1 MTTKEFIKKYG
12 SEELKATSNFA
23 TKSLGVNYDV
33 KDAFIEF
40 GDNAYDSRI
49 KNSRLEFNISIDAE
63 KHTITFYDNGSG
75 IKDDT
80 KLFLLGGTNKESNK
94 NKIGKYG
101 IGVPGATAA
110 IATQCKFNKN
120 EIVEAIFES
129 ASEGKSF
136 IKHTAFMPN
145 GEMINGKTVYEV
157 CDKSKH
163 FTRLTFTNVLIRSVS
178 PIIDSMEEIFEIPL
192 HKNMD
197 IIFNGRKLGMS
208 TIPTFIGDEIPK
220 TIMVGDIPVEVRY
233 RIIGG
238 NKSDD
243 SRALKEAGLRIY
255 DKNSGRLLAKSQEL
269 WKWFCNKQAFQD
281 ICGCRAGIFIDS
293 TIEAYK
299 KFGIKSSKNGVTY
312 RLYCQDPDFKNLVDE
327 LKMIYGVALST
338 NCSNRISNVDEIV
351 KGTRKFQISPL
362 KIDGLYLEASK
373 DAYIIKKKYSQDEI
387 VSMIDTIIDLQDKL
401 NNRRSKKSKTAE
413 A

>member
-1 MTTKEFIKKYG
+1 MNSKEFINKYG

-49 KNSRLEFNISIDAE
+49 KNSRLEFNISIDSE
-63 KHTITFYDNGSG
+63 KHTIIFYDNGSG

-110 IATQCKFNKN
+110 IATQCKFDKN

-129 ASEGKSF
+129 ASDGKSF

-145 GEMINGKTVYEV
+145 GEMINGT

-163 FTRLTFTNVLIRSVS
+163 FTRLTFTNVSIGSTS
-178 PIIDSMEEIFEIPL
+178 SIIDSMEEIFEIPL
-192 HKNMD
+192 HRNMD

-208 TIPTFIGDEIPK
+208 TTPTFIGDEIPK
-220 TIMVGDIPVEVRY
+220 TIMVGSIPVEVKY

-293 TIEAYK
+293 TIDAYK

-312 RLYCQDPDFKNLVDE
+312 RLYCQDPDFKDLADE
-327 LKMIYGVALST
+327 LKVIYGVALST
-338 NCSNRISNVDEIV
+338 NCSNRISNVDAII
-351 KGTRKFQISPL
+351 KGSRKFQISPL
-362 KIDGLYLEASK
+362 KINGLYLEASK
-373 DAYIIKKKYSQDEI
+373 NEYIIKKKYSQDEI
-387 VSMIDTIIDLQDKL
+387 VGMIDTIIDLQNKL
-401 NNRRSKKSKTAE
+401 NRKTKKSKTAE